1 MVETCPRRTE
11 DGCSD
16 LVRPA
21 RSQKHDRSSQTA
33 RGDRECRGTLTGE
46 TPVRPRRRKGSRAC
60 FCFLLL
66 RTCVRARSVHGISSH
81 GLSQL
86 CARRRARVRTF
97 TRHTVSDR
105 SACNRLVSEKKKKTF
120 ISVVSRPIRTMERVL
135 RSRGPHEGAR
145 PIVVTP
151 RMRLNHSQKLIRVFT
166 ELPGGGSLS
175 RDRAVSVDTSAR
187 DRTCMRAPYTS
198 GARDQF

>member
-1 MVETCPRRTE
+1 MGVLTSCGPR
-11 DGCSD
+11 D
-16 LVRPA
+16 LRNTIDRPKRPA
-21 RSQKHDRSSQTA
+21 VTESAAGLSRGRRPCAQEEEKGLARAFVFSSCERVYEHGACT
-33 RGDRECRGTLTGE
+33 
-46 TPVRPRRRKGSRAC
+46 VSRVTDC
-60 FCFLLL
+60 LNY
-66 RTCVRARSVHGISSH
+66 VRA
-81 GLSQL
+81 
-86 CARRRARVRTF
+86 RRARVRTF

-175 RDRAVSVDTSAR
+175 RERAVSVDTSAR